1 MSIKQTLQELSKILD
16 TSYDNLADKVFR
28 RVLEMREESP
38 EEKQRIYDSIRIA
51 QRLQGDVIK
60 GILPIADKL
69 DKNDPIGMA
78 VSKTKC
84 NTSSGIGMMDC
95 FMVDGR

>member
-38 EEKQRIYDSIRIA
+38 EEKQGSFPKRVGSV
-51 QRLQGDVIK
+51 L
-60 GILPIADKL
+60 
-69 DKNDPIGMA
+69 
-78 VSKTKC
+78 
-84 NTSSGIGMMDC
+84 
-95 FMVDGR
+95 